1 MSIRIPSKAFKRF
14 MESTTIGYMEW
25 HDGVPY
31 ALDALAEMSQE
42 ELSQIE
48 SFLIEERR
56 VSDWRDVE
64 ALAQIGTPKAIDAI
78 REAANGKCRTTRLAA
93 AEYLL
98 SKGLIEDISKQ
109 VVDVLRNGEFGDGL
123 AEAQRL
129 AAQYPTRP
137 VRDAL
142 FEGALYGKEGRG
154 VHFAALLYFLY
165 GKTENEFD
173 WNYRPFFLKFWTEE
187 PEERLALFKK
197 LCNDI
202 DVDYT
207 LYMR

>member
-1 MSIRIPSKAFKRF
+1 
-14 MESTTIGYMEW
+14 MESTNIGYMEW
-25 HDGVPY
+25 HEGIPY
-31 ALDALAEMSQE
+31 ALDALEEMSQE
-42 ELSQIE
+42 ELAQIE
-48 SFLIEERR
+48 SYLIEERR

-64 ALAQIGTPKAIDAI
+64 ALAQIATPKAIDAI
-78 REAANGKCRTTRLAA
+78 HDAANSKCRTTCLAA

-98 SKGLIEDISKQ
+98 SQGLMKDISRQ
-109 VVDVLRNGEFGDGL
+109 IVGVLRNGEFGDGL

-129 AAQYPTRP
+129 AAQYPTQS

-154 VHFAALLYFLY
+154 VHFAALLFFLY
-165 GKTENEFD
+165 GKTEKEFD
-173 WNYRPFFLKFWTEE
+173 WKYRPFFLKFWTEK

-202 DVDYT
+202 DVDYSSC
-207 LYMR
+207 MRQNGDA